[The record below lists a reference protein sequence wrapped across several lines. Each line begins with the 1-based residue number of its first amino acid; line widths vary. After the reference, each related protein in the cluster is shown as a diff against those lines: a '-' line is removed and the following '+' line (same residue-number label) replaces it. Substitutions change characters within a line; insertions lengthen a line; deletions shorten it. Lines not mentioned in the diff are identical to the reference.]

1 MNKLK
6 IYDAKEVTNNFGK
19 FYTNL
24 GKDLADSINTD
35 GIILN
40 EYLSKIEIN
49 LKTIYLNPIT
59 AAAIIKYIN
68 NLPAENSSGY
78 DNISN
83 NFLKQVKY
91 SIIEPLTH
99 IFNLSRLNREFLEQ
113 MKLAEII
120 PCSKKEKTFDSQL
133 QTNIPNYHSL

>member
-68 NLPAENSSGY
+68 NLPAETAL
-78 DNISN
+78 DMTISATT
-83 NFLKQVKY
+83 
-91 SIIEPLTH
+91 S
-99 IFNLSRLNREFLEQ
+99 
-113 MKLAEII
+113 
-120 PCSKKEKTFDSQL
+120 
-133 QTNIPNYHSL
+133 